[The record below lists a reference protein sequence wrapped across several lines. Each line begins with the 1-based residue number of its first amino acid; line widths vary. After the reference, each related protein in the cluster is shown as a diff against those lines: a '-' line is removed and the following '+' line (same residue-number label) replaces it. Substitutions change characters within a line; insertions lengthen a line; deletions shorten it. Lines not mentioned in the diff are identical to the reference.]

1 MVVLIL
7 PSDMNSRIP
16 AKTLPVLL
24 DFRVMEGTSIMS
36 LPGRGLI
43 VNLVRTRTHKSFVP
57 RGYQSP

>member
-16 AKTLPVLL
+16 AKNLPVLL
-24 DFRVMEGTSIMS
+24 DFRVMGGTTITS